1 MTSIETIVYH
11 ITEVVFRLLGLI
23 PLKWISTVA
32 GPIGRLMFLVDRKH
46 RRIALDNLTSA
57 FGCEKKPHEI
67 EVLAKRVFKN
77 LARIVFEV
85 GWSLRLKRK
94 DLDKFF
100 SVEGL
105 SRLENA
111 YQKDKGV
118 LVLTAHFGN
127 WELLTI
133 IAAMTGYPTSIV
145 VRPLDFAPLEAFFKR
160 LRTRFGGKLI
170 GKNSMREVLGSLK
183 QKNMIGLLMDQNV
196 DWYEGV
202 FVDFF
207 GHTACTSK
215 GLALLALKTKT
226 PVVPLFLVRE
236 KSGFKAEIGHEVQLI
251 KTGDMRKDIEANTK
265 QYNNIIESIIRRYP
279 DQWFWV
285 HQRWKTRSSYPWPR
299 QG

>member
-1 MTSIETIVYH
+1 MTRIEKKVYH
-11 ITEVVFRLLGLI
+11 IIEVTFRLLGLI
-23 PLKWISTVA
+23 PLKWIPTVA
-32 GPIGRLMFLVDRKH
+32 GPIGRLMFLADRKH
-46 RRIALDNLTSA
+46 RRIALNNLTRA
-57 FGCEKKPHEI
+57 FGREKKSHEI
-67 EVLAKRVFKN
+67 EVLAKRVFIN

-94 DLDKFF
+94 DLDKYF
-100 SVEGL
+100 SIKGL
-105 SRLENA
+105 SRLKTA
-111 YQKDKGV
+111 YQKDKGI

-133 IAAMTGYPTSIV
+133 IAAMIGYPTSIV

-170 GKNSMREVLGSLK
+170 GKNSMRDVLGSFK
-183 QKNMIGLLMDQNV
+183 QKNMVGLLMDQNV

-202 FVDFF
+202 FVNFF

-215 GLALLALKTKT
+215 GLALLALKTKV

-236 KSGFKAEIGHEVQLI
+236 KSGFKVEIGHEVPLI
-251 KTGDMRKDIEANTK
+251 KTGDMRKDIEANTER
-265 QYNNIIESIIRRYP
+265 YNNIIESIIRRYP